1 MRERKKQTGRSDT
14 RKKSDGP
21 IVRKNSRYLEGV
33 GKIDPRDYELL
44 RKFVTEHGKIMPARL
59 IGASARQQRQ
69 IKRAVRRARTMGVLP

>member
-1 MRERKKQTGRSDT
+1 MRGRKKTGRSDT
-14 RKKSDGP
+14 KKSDGP
-21 IVRKNSRYLEGV
+21 IVRKRSRYLEGV
-33 GKIDPRDYELL
+33 DKIDSRDYELL